1 MGTLKAVARH
11 FMSSLTTAAIPQELQ
26 RDALLT
32 LEQLT
37 TSITVLALH
46 ASNRPVDTPRVRA
59 NLGNCWTRFASIVGD
74 DAFVKYF

>member
-1 MGTLKAVARH
+1 
-11 FMSSLTTAAIPQELQ
+11 MSPLTTAAISQELH

-46 ASNRPVDTPRVRA
+46 ASHRPVDAPRVREVFEQLLETIHGVETDMA
-59 NLGNCWTRFASIVGD
+59 VFDLP
-74 DAFVKYF
+74 

>member
-1 MGTLKAVARH
+1 
-11 FMSSLTTAAIPQELQ
+11 MSQLTTSVIAQELH

-46 ASNRPVDTPRVRA
+46 ASHRPEDTPRVRA
-59 NLGNCWTRFASIVGD
+59 VFEQLLELIHEPEADMAVFD
-74 DAFVKYF
+74 LP

>member
-1 MGTLKAVARH
+1 
-11 FMSSLTTAAIPQELQ
+11 MSQLTTSSIAQELQ

-46 ASNRPVDTPRVRA
+46 ASHRPEDTPRVREVFEQLLEVIHQA
-59 NLGNCWTRFASIVGD
+59 ETDMAVFDLP
-74 DAFVKYF
+74 

>member
-1 MGTLKAVARH
+1 
-11 FMSSLTTAAIPQELQ
+11 MSPLSTSSIAQELH

-46 ASNRPVDTPRVRA
+46 ASHRPEDMPRVRA
-59 NLGNCWTRFASIVGD
+59 VLEQLLETIHQAETDMAVFD
-74 DAFVKYF
+74 LP

>member
-1 MGTLKAVARH
+1 
-11 FMSSLTTAAIPQELQ
+11 MSPLTTAAIALELH

-46 ASNRPVDTPRVRA
+46 ASHRPEDTPRVREVLERLLETIHQVETDMA
-59 NLGNCWTRFASIVGD
+59 VFDLP
-74 DAFVKYF
+74 

>member
-1 MGTLKAVARH
+1 V
-11 FMSSLTTAAIPQELQ
+11 SQLTTSSIAQELH

-46 ASNRPVDTPRVRA
+46 ASHRPEDTPRVRA
-59 NLGNCWTRFASIVGD
+59 VFEQLLEVIQQAETDMAVCELP
-74 DAFVKYF
+74 